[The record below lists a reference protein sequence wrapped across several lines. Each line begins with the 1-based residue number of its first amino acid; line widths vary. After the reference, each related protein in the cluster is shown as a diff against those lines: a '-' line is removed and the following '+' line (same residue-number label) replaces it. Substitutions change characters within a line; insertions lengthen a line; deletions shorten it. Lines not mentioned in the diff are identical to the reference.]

1 MTFGRGI
8 MKKVT
13 NGNIGRGG
21 GVGLK
26 FGIFA
31 MTSFLNGPNTKW
43 QSQYYISKVFC
54 HKFVSILGRL

>member
-1 MTFGRGI
+1 

-54 HKFVSILGRL
+54 HNFVSILGRL